1 MGIKYR
7 CTPLIPGWFEQSAP
21 RCHESVQGTS
31 SNPSI
36 AFGSWFEI
44 RSAKTSPK
52 TSAYAQ
58 GWTENP
64 RFHRDFD
71 RIFYISWLSLRGCN
85 FFLMDRF
92 YFLMHFEATRL
103 ICSFLQSY
111 AIGASVAYSHP
122 PSRGHLSAGILENSE
137 IYHLHHPA
145 KWVTSTPGSLDCNI
159 PEKVPSTW
167 KYCTFETTFS
177 VISRKVFRVGRYAS
191 EDITASARAFRG
203 YSMEM
208 CREDYNIVK
217 HHTRSAIT
225 EAPHM
230 HFELKICYW

>member
-85 FFLMDRF
+85 FFLLDRF
-92 YFLMHFEATRL
+92 YFLMHFEATSL

-111 AIGASVAYSHP
+111 AIGASVGCVAYSLT

-159 PEKVPSTW
+159 PEKVPSPPGNVHFWDHIFGDISKSILSW
-167 KYCTFETTFS
+167 KIC
-177 VISRKVFRVGRYAS
+177 
-191 EDITASARAFRG
+191 FRG
-203 YSMEM
+203 YHSVRMSFQGIQYGNVS
-208 CREDYNIVK
+208 R
-217 HHTRSAIT
+217 R
-225 EAPHM
+225 
-230 HFELKICYW
+230 L